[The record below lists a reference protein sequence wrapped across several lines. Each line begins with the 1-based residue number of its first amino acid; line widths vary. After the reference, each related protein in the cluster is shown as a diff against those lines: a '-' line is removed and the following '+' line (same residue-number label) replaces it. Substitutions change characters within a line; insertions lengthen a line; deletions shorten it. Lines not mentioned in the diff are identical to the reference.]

1 MIYLDNAATTWP
13 KPESVYAEM
22 DRFFRLSAANPGR
35 SSHRMALASGQ
46 AIQRTRL
53 GLARLFN
60 VDDSERIVFACNAT
74 DALNTAIKGLLRPG
88 DHVVTSSME
97 HNSVL
102 RPLKAMEKRG
112 VTMTRV
118 KASPTGW
125 LDPDEV
131 DRAVTPRT
139 RMIVTTHIS
148 NVTGT
153 IQPVADIGV
162 VARKHD
168 LLYLVDGAQSAGTLP
183 VDLSSLPVDLYAFT
197 GHKGL
202 FGPPGTGGLFI
213 GKRVDLDCFE
223 TLREGGT
230 GIRSEEDF
238 QTAELPH
245 RFECGTPNTVGIAG
259 LGAGVEFLAGER
271 VDKVREH
278 EIGLVGRL
286 TDGLKQIPGLKLYG
300 PGNAGD
306 RGAIV
311 SFTVEGWQPAD
322 FGAVLDQ
329 SFTVACRTGL
339 HCAPDAAKT
348 IGVYPLGTIR
358 LSLSHLNTSGQID
371 LTLDGIGRIA
381 ASPITRAASAFSSA
395 KA

>member
-1 MIYLDNAATTWP
+1 
-13 KPESVYAEM
+13 M
-22 DRFFRLSAANPGR
+22 DRFFRLSAVNPGR
-35 SSHRMALASGQ
+35 SSHRMALSAGQ
-46 AIQRTRL
+46 ALQRTRL
-53 GLARLFN
+53 NLARLFN
-60 VDDSERIVFACNAT
+60 VANPDRIVFCYNAT
-74 DALNTAIKGLLRPG
+74 DALNIALKGLLSPG

-102 RPLKAMEKRG
+102 RPLKALEKRG
-112 VTMTRV
+112 VTATRV

-131 DRAVTPRT
+131 GRAVTPKT

-153 IQPVADIGV
+153 IQPITDIGAI
-162 VARKHD
+162 ARKYG

-183 VDLSSLPVDLYAFT
+183 LDLTSLPIDLYAFT

-202 FGPPGTGGLFI
+202 FGPPGTGGLYI
-213 GKRVDLDCFE
+213 GERIDISRFD

-245 RFECGTPNTVGIAG
+245 RFECGTPNSVGLAG
-259 LGAGVEFLAGER
+259 LGAEVEFLAREG
-271 VDKVREH
+271 VDKVRQQEMN
-278 EIGLVGRL
+278 LAGRL
-286 TDGLKQIPGLKLYG
+286 IDGLKAIPGLRLYG
-300 PGNAGD
+300 PDKVHD

-329 SFTVACRTGL
+329 SFEVACRTGL

-348 IGVYPLGTIR
+348 IGAYPLGTIR
-358 LSLSHLNTSGQID
+358 LSLSYLNTPEQID
-371 LTLDGIGRIA
+371 LAQDGISRIA
-381 ASPITRAASAFSSA
+381 ASPVA
-395 KA
+395 

>member
-13 KPESVYAEM
+13 KPESVYTEM

-35 SSHRMALASGQ
+35 SSHRMALSAGQ
-46 AIQRTRL
+46 ALQRTRL
-53 GLARLFN
+53 NLARLFN
-60 VDDSERIVFACNAT
+60 VANPDRIVFCCNAT
-74 DALNTAIKGLLRPG
+74 DALNIALKGLLRPG

-97 HNSVL
+97 HNSIL
-102 RPLKAMEKRG
+102 RPLKALEKRG
-112 VTMTRV
+112 VTATKV
-118 KASPTGW
+118 KASPTGR

-131 DRAVTPRT
+131 GRAVTPKT

-148 NVTGT
+148 NVSGT
-153 IQPVADIGV
+153 IQPVADIG
-162 VARKHD
+162 AIAHKHG

-202 FGPPGTGGLFI
+202 FGPPGTGGLYI
-213 GKRVDLDCFE
+213 GERVDLSRFE
-223 TLREGGT
+223 TIREGGT

-238 QTAELPH
+238 QTMELPH
-245 RFECGTPNTVGIAG
+245 RFECGTPNTVGLAG
-259 LGAGVEFLAGER
+259 LGAGVEFLAGEG
-271 VDKVREH
+271 VDKVREQ
-278 EIGLVGRL
+278 EINLVGRL
-286 TDGLKQIPGLKLYG
+286 IDGLKTISGLKLYG
-300 PGNAGD
+300 PGNVRD

-339 HCAPDAAKT
+339 HCAPDAVKT
-348 IGVYPLGTIR
+348 IGAWPLGTIR
-358 LSLSHLNTSGQID
+358 LSLSYLNTSEQID
-371 LTLDGIGRIA
+371 LALDGIARIA
-381 ASPITRAASAFSSA
+381 ASPVA
-395 KA
+395 

>member
-13 KPESVYAEM
+13 KPEAVYAEM

-35 SSHRMALASGQ
+35 SSHRMALSAGQ
-46 AIQRTRL
+46 ILQRTRMN
-53 GLARLFN
+53 LAKFFN
-60 VDDSERIVFACNAT
+60 AASPDRIVFCCNAT
-74 DALNTAIKGLLRPG
+74 DALNIALKGLLCPG

-102 RPLKAMEKRG
+102 RPLKALEKRG
-112 VTMTRV
+112 VTATRV
-118 KASPTGW
+118 TASPTGW

-131 DRAVTPRT
+131 DRAVTPQT
-139 RMIVTTHIS
+139 RMIVTSHIS

-153 IQPVADIGV
+153 IQPVAEIGA
-162 VARKHD
+162 VARKHG

-183 VDLSSLPVDLYAFT
+183 VDLASLPVDLYAFT

-202 FGPPGTGGLFI
+202 FGPPGSGGLYI
-213 GKRVDLDCFE
+213 GDRVNLDHFD

-230 GIRSEEDF
+230 GIRSEEDV

-245 RFECGTPNTVGIAG
+245 RFECGTPNTVGLAG
-259 LGAGVEFLAGER
+259 LGAGVEFLVREG

-278 EIGLVGRL
+278 EINLVARL
-286 TDGLKQIPGLKLYG
+286 IDGLKRIPGLKLYG
-300 PGNAGD
+300 PDNVRD

-322 FGAVLDQ
+322 FGTVLDQ
-329 SFTVACRTGL
+329 SFIVACRTGL
-339 HCAPDAAKT
+339 HCAPNAVKT
-348 IGVYPLGTIR
+348 ISAYPLGTIR
-358 LSLSHLNTSGQID
+358 FSLSYLNTSEQID
-371 LTLDGIGRIA
+371 LALDGTRRIA
-381 ASPITRAASAFSSA
+381 SSPIV
-395 KA
+395 